1 MSPGDLL
8 AGCLAERNS
17 VAWQFLARLRD
28 SQAVRYSVFPADL
41 LDCSAAGSVAAGPAD
56 RDGLQRCPERPEPLC
71 GSPAALVLELLAPVR
86 AVASAVE
93 RPSLPQL
100 EFVRRA
106 PVESV
111 EFG

>member
-1 MSPGDLL
+1 VSPADPQV
-8 AGCLAERNS
+8 GCLTERDS
-17 VAWQFLARLRD
+17 AALQSLARLRD
-28 SQAVRYSVFPADL
+28 SQAVGYSMSPADL
-41 LDCSAAGSVAAGPAD
+41 LDCSVAGSVAAGPAD
-56 RDGLQRCPERPEPLC
+56 RDGLQRCPEHPGPLC

-111 EFG
+111 GFG